1 VSSGHIPRLQPVRIP
16 AAAAALSLTVWLAAC
31 GVGTPTDPKAGPLA
45 LHFDNLA
52 ERAIASGDA
61 VRADYLRE
69 IAVGLARGLR
79 PTPVVINADGSA
91 KRFEALSYEG
101 VVAPATGDS
110 EFVVIAW
117 NGWDPSAFVLGL
129 VTMRG
134 SAAGTVTYTA
144 TETDGLRQSDS
155 GTVSVTRSGLG
166 GGCSY
171 AALHADPFGPS
182 ARCERQ
188 TLRWSFNVRL
198 NGGGRVDMP
207 VQTVQGVR
215 LDLGSA
221 KGFAPGATQVAAR

>member
-1 VSSGHIPRLQPVRIP
+1 MTVARRV
-16 AAAAALSLTVWLAAC
+16 AAAVSLTMGLAAC
-31 GVGTPTDPKAGPLA
+31 GVGSPTDPKPGALA

-52 ERAIASGDA
+52 ERASASGDA

-69 IAVGLARGLR
+69 VAVGLSRGLR
-79 PTPVVINADGSA
+79 PTPVVINADGTP
-91 KRFEALSYEG
+91 KQFEALSYEG
-101 VVAPATGDS
+101 VVGPATGDS

-117 NGWDPSAFVLGL
+117 DGWDPSAFVLGL

-134 SAAGTVTYTA
+134 SAAGAVTYTTA
-144 TETDGLRQSDS
+144 ETNGLRQSDS
-155 GTVSVTRSGLG
+155 GTVRVIRSSLG

-171 AALHADPFGPS
+171 AALHADPFGPN
-182 ARCERQ
+182 ARCVRQ

-198 NGGGRVDMP
+198 AGGGRVDMP

-221 KGFAPGATQVAAR
+221 KGFAPGATQVAER

>member
-1 VSSGHIPRLQPVRIP
+1 M
-16 AAAAALSLTVWLAAC
+16 ALAAC
-31 GVGTPTDPKAGPLA
+31 GVGTPTDPKPGALA

-52 ERAIASGDA
+52 ERATASGDA

-69 IAVGLARGLR
+69 VAVGLSRGLR
-79 PTPVVINADGSA
+79 PTPIVIDADGTM
-91 KRFEALSYEG
+91 KRFDALSYEG
-101 VVAPATGDS
+101 VVGPATGDS

-117 NGWDPSAFVLGL
+117 DGWEPSAFVLGM

-144 TETDGLRQSDS
+144 SETDGLRQSDS
-155 GTVSVTRSGLG
+155 GTVSVIRSALG
-166 GGCSY
+166 GGCGY

-182 ARCERQ
+182 AKCVRQ

-198 NGGGRVDMP
+198 AGGGRVDMP

-215 LDLGSA
+215 LDLGTA
-221 KGFAPGATQVAAR
+221 KGFAPGATQVAER